1 MKLRIN
7 IKLLLFCK
15 YKVLLKLRITKLQT
29 SSLAKYTH
37 NITSLQ
43 TQGTVTNYQLVLA
56 AN

>member
-7 IKLLLFCK
+7 IKLLLFRK

>member
-1 MKLRIN
+1 MKVRIN

-15 YKVLLKLRITKLQT
+15 YKVLLKVRITKLQT
-29 SSLAKYTH
+29 SSLAKYTC

>member
-7 IKLLLFCK
+7 IKLLLFCT

-29 SSLAKYTH
+29 SSLAKYTY